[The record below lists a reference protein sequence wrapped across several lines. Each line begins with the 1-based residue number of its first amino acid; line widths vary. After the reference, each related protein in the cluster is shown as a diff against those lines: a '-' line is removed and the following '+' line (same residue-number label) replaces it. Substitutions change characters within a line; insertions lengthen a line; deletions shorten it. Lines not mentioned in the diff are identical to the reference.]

1 MEAGERE
8 HMPVLASE
16 TLELLDPQA
25 GETALDCTAGL
36 GGHAALL
43 AERVGA
49 SGRMILNDLDP
60 WHLERAAARVRAAAD
75 AAVETL
81 RGNFAEAPRKLAE
94 RGWSADVVLA
104 DLGFA
109 SSQVEDPE
117 RGLSF
122 RLDGPL
128 DMRLDPQGPLTAAEL
143 VNTGSEEELAEIIRD
158 FGEER
163 MARRVA
169 RKIVASRAE
178 RPIETTGRL
187 ASIVRSAVHSRPGQS
202 RIDPATRTF
211 QALRIAV
218 NDELGSLTSLLES
231 VRRTASVA
239 ATGGGEG
246 DWLAPGARIGVI
258 SFHSLEDRLVKRAF
272 VDLVE
277 RELAEG
283 VTRKP
288 VTASEEEQ
296 RRNPRARS
304 AKLRVIRLKDLRR
317 ERAGR

>member
-1 MEAGERE
+1 MEAGERAHE
-8 HMPVLASE
+8 PVLARE
-16 TLELLDPQA
+16 VVELLDPRP
-25 GETALDCTAGL
+25 GGTILDCTAGL
-36 GGHAALL
+36 GGHGALL
-43 AERVGA
+43 AARVGA
-49 SGRMILNDLDP
+49 SGRVILNDLDP
-60 WHLERAAARVRAAAD
+60 GHLERAAARVRASSEAM
-75 AAVETL
+75 VETL

-122 RLDGPL
+122 RREGPL
-128 DMRLDPQGPLTAAEL
+128 DMRLDPEGPLTAAEL
-143 VNTGSEEELAEIIRD
+143 VNTADEEELAEIIRD

-187 ASIVRSAVHSRPGQS
+187 ASIVRSAVRSRPGQS

-239 ATGGGEG
+239 AIGGGEG
-246 DWLAPGARIGVI
+246 GWLASGARIGVI
-258 SFHSLEDRLVKRAF
+258 SFHSLEDRLAKRAF
-272 VDLVE
+272 ADLIE
-277 RELAEG
+277 RSLAIG
-283 VTRKP
+283 LTRKP

-296 RRNPRARS
+296 ARNPRSRS
-304 AKLRVIRLKDLRR
+304 AKLRVIRLSGGG
-317 ERAGR
+317 EGGG